1 MTFKRGRKS
10 IYNGN
15 VGDNDSS
22 SSTFPISTSSLSPTS
37 EYNGTSISIKDY
49 DDDSVN
55 NNTQNKDRKSV
66 TKLIRYNDNI
76 SSEIYE
82 IDTNDKELQEC
93 ITKIVSKT
101 LKRKSNDQII
111 IEETQAKKLPSNVK
125 MWSPDHVK
133 KFLESRMNN
142 SDFNEIDIKKI
153 RDKKL
158 TGRAFLRLTEEKL
171 TRKDGLYELNP
182 SPAEGI
188 MELVEELNKLR

>member
-1 MTFKRGRKS
+1 MEPVSALKT
-10 IYNGN
+10 IA
-15 VGDNDSS
+15 
-22 SSTFPISTSSLSPTS
+22 
-37 EYNGTSISIKDY
+37 
-49 DDDSVN
+49 
-55 NNTQNKDRKSV
+55 
-66 TKLIRYNDNI
+66 DNI

-142 SDFNEIDIKKI
+142 LDFNEIDVKKI
-153 RDKKL
+153 RDKEL

-171 TRKDGLYELNP
+171 TRKVGLYELNQV
-182 SPAEGI
+182 PAEGI
-188 MELVEELNKLR
+188 MELVEELNKT